1 LMLPAGVRREV
12 VAADVE
18 TFLFTYSPELI
29 VVSTSAGGQSKG
41 MFRFLEGMIGEV
53 VGSRKKQKA
62 AMRESGM
69 YEDDDD
75 EDEDDDDDATIEV
88 VYTRHDLVGTIFAA
102 SPRSKAE
109 FPDYQ
114 SPTLRK
120 AVCLARFAQEPLAEL
135 AYMWHGLLG
144 GGGGAVSP
152 GAEVLYL
159 GLHPFANA
167 VPQVKRRGEGR
178 ERERKRRK
186 KFYRLLLHFTF
197 YLHLFFL
204 NASLVVFV
212 VSGPALSQL
221 RARNADCVQLERGAF
236 ECSSLARPP
245 CASAGLCVGARSRK
259 SPRFGGESE
268 EAAQRAV
275 RVPH

>member
-1 LMLPAGVRREV
+1 MICLFFLFLKFHPYMQVRDHLMLPAGVRREV

-29 VVSTSAGGQSKG
+29 VVSTSAVGQSKG
-41 MFRFLEGMIGEV
+41 MFRYLEDMTRQVAEA
-53 VGSRKKQKA
+53 RARQKV

-69 YEDDDD
+69 YDDDGND
-75 EDEDDDDDATIEV
+75 DEDDDEGGAAAEV

-167 VPQVKRRGEGR
+167 VPKVQGRVVLAVGLAIVSTVLVRGQT
-178 ERERKRRK
+178 
-186 KFYRLLLHFTF
+186 L
-197 YLHLFFL
+197 
-204 NASLVVFV
+204 
-212 VSGPALSQL
+212 
-221 RARNADCVQLERGAF
+221 
-236 ECSSLARPP
+236 
-245 CASAGLCVGARSRK
+245 
-259 SPRFGGESE
+259 GE
-268 EAAQRAV
+268 
-275 RVPH
+275 H